1 MMYKLST
8 NGLNFIKSFENL
20 RLETYRCSAGVLTIG
35 YGHTGKDVKVGMRI
49 TEKQALS
56 LLAKD
61 TDFASRYVN
70 SLQIAKTQNQFDALT
85 SFVFNVGCGQMRTST
100 LLKRIRQ
107 GADEKTIRYEW
118 QRWNKAKGVVQNG
131 LIRRRKEEADLYFKK

>member
-1 MMYKLST
+1 MYKLST
-8 NGLNFIKSFENL
+8 NGLNLIKSFENL
-20 RLETYRCSAGVLTIG
+20 ELETYRCSAGVLTIG

-85 SFVFNVGCGQMRTST
+85 SFVFNVGCGNKST
-100 LLKRIRQ
+100 PMLLSKQKR
-107 GADEKTIRYEW
+107 
-118 QRWNKAKGVVQNG
+118 KAFRNQHS
-131 LIRRRKEEADLYFKK
+131 LKKSLLNTEIKIASFSRHQENDI